1 MSYLIK
7 QHLSSLGRHP
17 LIESVIRVRWHL
29 QIRRLEMR
37 DAASLQRS
45 ASNGLLTMT
54 PVCSGRARI
63 TQRAARWATR
73 HLCVCSPLSVCVNL
87 RPLAHSL
94 GCSPLF
100 MQTCPQG
107 EILTARPPLTPLHF
121 LPHLARSWCQP
132 KKKGPSFM
140 LPSPHTLPPAS
151 RFLSVFFFFSIMY
164 SRAASL
170 LLWLNSQTV
179 NPKEP

>member
-87 RPLAHSL
+87 RPLARSL

-132 KKKGPSFM
+132 KKKKDPHLCSRPLTHSP
-140 LPSPHTLPPAS
+140 LPLA
-151 RFLSVFFFFSIMY
+151 FCLFFFFF
-164 SRAASL
+164 L
-170 LLWLNSQTV
+170 LCIPELHRCSSEWTCKL
-179 NPKEP
+179 